1 MLTNSVA
8 FFTTAFFKTP
18 NGKIPP
24 KTDFSAKFAVL
35 GRNQV
40 ATPYEWNAAVSNRD
54 TEPYNSI
61 PVSRSMTVS
70 QAALK
75 VSSVAMMVRDCFLV
89 RVTPV

>member
-8 FFTTAFFKTP
+8 FFTTAFFNTP
-18 NGKIPP
+18 NGKILP

-75 VSSVAMMVRDCFLV
+75 VSSVAMMVTVFFA
-89 RVTPV
+89 RVIPV

>member
-54 TEPYNSI
+54 TEP
-61 PVSRSMTVS
+61 
-70 QAALK
+70 
-75 VSSVAMMVRDCFLV
+75 
-89 RVTPV
+89 

>member
-8 FFTTAFFKTP
+8 FFTTAIFNTP
-18 NGKIPP
+18 NGKILPQ
-24 KTDFSAKFAVL
+24 KAFLAKFAVL

-40 ATPYEWNAAVSNRD
+40 AAPYEWNAAVSNRD

-75 VSSVAMMVRDCFLV
+75 VSGVAMMVTVFFA
-89 RVTPV
+89 RVIPV